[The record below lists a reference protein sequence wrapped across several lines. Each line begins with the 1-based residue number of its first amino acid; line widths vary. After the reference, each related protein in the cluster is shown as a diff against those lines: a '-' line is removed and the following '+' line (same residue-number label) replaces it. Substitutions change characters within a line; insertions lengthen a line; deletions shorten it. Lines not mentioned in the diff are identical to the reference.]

1 MPFWMD
7 IEKGYLEGYMNTKSA
22 LTRLLAMIF
31 AFALLATACGSSDDG
46 DSSDSAADT
55 TEAADT
61 SSDDA
66 SAEEAAEEPAEEE
79 AMEEAAEEPA
89 EEAME
94 EEETVELT
102 QGGGTVDAILS
113 RGELN
118 CGVSGAAIA
127 FSVTQPDGSQVGFDA
142 DYCRAVAAAI
152 LGDAEAVNFVALTAA
167 ERFTAVQTGDVDVL
181 MRNTTWTQSRDT
193 DVGMDF
199 GPTTYFDGQQLMARA
214 GDGFGPDSTVA
225 DIDGAVVCTNAGT
238 TTEKNIADATAA
250 AGVSIDLQTFEDF
263 NIVTDTF
270 ISGGCDII
278 TTDGSGLVGRKAEQQ
293 PADQDWVIFPGTPIS
308 KEPLGPTYGQNDSQF
323 ADIVNWTVYA
333 MLIADENGINQGNV
347 AGAQADPSTAEVGR
361 LLGGEGE
368 LQSLMGLPSDAFYQV
383 ISQVGA
389 YSDVFNRHL
398 APVGIKLE
406 GSANDLWINGG
417 LMYPPPAR

>member
-1 MPFWMD
+1 
-7 IEKGYLEGYMNTKSA
+7 MNNKSMLA
-22 LTRLLAMIF
+22 KLLALLF

-46 DSSDSAADT
+46 DDETA
-55 TEAADT
+55 
-61 SSDDA
+61 SDDDA
-66 SAEEAAEEPAEEE
+66 TAQTDDGGDEPADDGDEPADEPTEEPADDGDEPADEPT
-79 AMEEAAEEPA
+79 EEPA
-89 EEAME
+89 DDADDGDD
-94 EEETVELT
+94 VELT
-102 QGGGTVDAILS
+102 QGGSVLDAVRD

-199 GPTTYFDGQQLMARA
+199 GPTTYYDGQQLMARA
-214 GDGFGPDSTVA
+214 ADGFGPDSTVA
-225 DIDGAVVCTNAGT
+225 DIDGAIVCTNAGT
-238 TTEKNIADATAA
+238 TTEKNITDAAAA
-250 AGVSIDLQTFEDF
+250 AGISIDLQTFEDF

-270 ISGGCDII
+270 ISGGCDVI

-293 PADQDWVIFPGTPIS
+293 PDGEEWVIFPSSPIS
-308 KEPLGPTYGQNDSQF
+308 KEPLGPTYGQNDSAF
-323 ADIVNWTVYA
+323 ADVVNWTVYA
-333 MLIADENGINQGNV
+333 TLIADEYGINQSNV
-347 AGAQADPSTAEVGR
+347 DDALANPETEEVTR

-368 LQSLMGLPSDAFYQV
+368 LQTFMGLEADAFYQV
-383 ISQVGA
+383 ISQVGS
-389 YSDVFNRHL
+389 YSDIFNRHL
-398 APVGIKLE
+398 EPVGITLA
-406 GSANDLWINGG
+406 GSFNDLWTNGG
-417 LMYPPPAR
+417 LMYAPPAR